1 MTLIQFQAGTGTSG
15 RCSIHTPARSGTKVA
30 PVSVLIINA
39 ANPNLS
45 FTRDDVQ
52 AIKIT
57 AASAA
62 NYFDS
67 QNTNIA
73 FRYGATGSTTAMVIS
88 GTDGSVT
95 CSKDLN
101 GRHNICSQLRPE
113 ALPSLP

>member
-1 MTLIQFQAGTGTSG
+1 MLNPYTGKVG
-15 RCSIHTPARSGTKVA
+15 IGTKVA
-30 PVSVLIINA
+30 PVSVLTINA

-67 QNTNIA
+67 LQNTNIA

-101 GRHNICSQLRPE
+101 VVGTISAANYDLE